1 MLGILNLMNFKHSA
15 MSIANTDTMVFE
27 LLSNLVYTH
36 GLRRKTFSSVPRF
49 QVKCKSFHSSQSD
62 SELNT
67 YKLTKFVI

>member
-36 GLRRKTFSSVPRF
+36 GLRRKKHFLKSLVF
-49 QVKCKSFHSSQSD
+49 KLNVKASIPVKVTV
-62 SELNT
+62 N
-67 YKLTKFVI
+67 

>member
-36 GLRRKTFSSVPRF
+36 DLTRKKLFLQSLVFKLNIKASIP
-49 QVKCKSFHSSQSD
+49 VKVTV
-62 SELNT
+62 N
-67 YKLTKFVI
+67 